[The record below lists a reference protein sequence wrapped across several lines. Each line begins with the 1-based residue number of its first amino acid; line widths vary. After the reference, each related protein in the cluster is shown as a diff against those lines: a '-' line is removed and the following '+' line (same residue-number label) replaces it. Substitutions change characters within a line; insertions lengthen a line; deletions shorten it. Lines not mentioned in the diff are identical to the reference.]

1 MLRASAKEVSDSLSS
16 KKNRQR
22 PRHKVDRR
30 EAVPAKR
37 APARRLWSLATLSDT
52 PLVALAITLL
62 VYLRCLENGL
72 VYDDHEMI
80 VLNRYIGDW
89 AMVWRSFVNDSWWF
103 RNPLSL
109 PQSAYYRPLQD
120 VWLAV
125 NYHLFGFTPQ
135 GWHLA
140 IVAVHLIAV
149 YLVFEIARTLSV
161 SKWTPIIAATVF
173 GVLPIHAQAV
183 VWPTAIPLPMS
194 AVFELA
200 AFLFFI
206 RNENG
211 TRAWRVLAPLLFAM
225 ALLSHES
232 AVVFPLI
239 LVAYVMLIAAEPAT
253 PWRDRIVR
261 AAIATAPFFVEVVIY
276 LVIRREVLGF
286 ITRLNIT
293 NPMTPAEGWLTIPSA
308 LGTYAM
314 MLIMPWRAGPVHP
327 VEIVTSAGS
336 SQFYLP
342 ILALLGLIGS
352 VAVALWSDARRM
364 TYLFWATWIAISVVP
379 VLDLRAFS
387 PLALVE
393 DRYLYMAS
401 VAWCIA
407 LTDIAVSFFTSV
419 EPSGRLLAV
428 ASATVTIAFAVSLFH
443 VESFWHDEI
452 ALFGTCV
459 EMSPRSSLCHDRLGL
474 ALKSRGDK
482 EDAEREFLIAQEIEP
497 DDGANLYNLGL
508 VHADMGRGE
517 EALGELKRALAMLPD
532 APPAA
537 YVDLAKLA
545 DSIGKTDE
553 REEAFHHAEKL
564 PEGVE
569 AVELGRAQMMV
580 MHRDFAGAESLARE
594 AIARDPRNPEAWKL
608 LGIIL
613 INQGQTDQAFDAYDH
628 ALALKPDPSLQ
639 RTVSGLRAR
648 AAANR
653 DSH

>member
-1 MLRASAKEVSDSLSS
+1 MSS
-16 KKNRQR
+16 KKQR
-22 PRHKVDRR
+22 KLARRKEDRR
-30 EAVPAKR
+30 EGAPSKR
-37 APARRLWSLATLSDT
+37 VPARRFWSLATLSDT
-52 PLVALAITLL
+52 PLAALAITLI

-80 VLNRYIGDW
+80 MLNRYIGDW

-125 NYHLFGFTPQ
+125 NYHLFGFAPQ

-140 IVAVHLIAV
+140 IVAVHLVAV
-149 YLVFEIARTLSV
+149 YLVFQIARMLTV
-161 SKWTPIIAATVF
+161 SRWTPIIAATVF

-183 VWPTAIPLPMS
+183 IWPTAIPLPMS

-211 TRAWRVLAPLLFAM
+211 ARSKFVAPLIFAM

-239 LVAYVMLIAAEPAT
+239 IVAYGVLIAPSAPT
-253 PWRDRIVR
+253 SWRERLVR

-276 LVIRREVLGF
+276 LAIRREVLGF

-293 NPMTPAEGWLTIPSA
+293 NPMTPAQGWLTLPSA

-327 VEIVTSAGS
+327 VDIVTSARS
-336 SQFYLP
+336 SQFYMP

-352 VAVALWSDARRM
+352 VAVALWNDARRM
-364 TYLFWATWIAISVVP
+364 TYLFWAMWIAITVAP

-407 LTDIAVSFFTSV
+407 LSDIAVSFFISI
-419 EPSGRLLAV
+419 EPSGDLLAV
-428 ASATVTIAFAVSLFH
+428 ASATVTIAFAASLFH

-459 EMSPRSSLCHDRLGL
+459 EMAPRSSLCHDRLGL

-482 EDAEREFLIAQEIEP
+482 EDAEHEFLIAQEIEP
-497 DDGANLYNLGL
+497 NDGANLYNLGL
-508 VHADMGRGE
+508 VHAEMGRGE
-517 EALGELKRALAMLPD
+517 DALGELKRALAMLPD

-537 YVDLAKLA
+537 YIDLAKLA

-553 REEAFHHAEKL
+553 RDEALRHAEKL
-564 PEGVE
+564 PHGEE

-580 MHRDFAGAESLARE
+580 MHRDFAGAEGLVRA
-594 AIARDPRNPEAWKL
+594 AIARDPPNPDAWKL
-608 LGIIL
+608 LGITL
-613 INQGQTDQAFDAYDH
+613 INQGHIDQALDAYDH
-628 ALALKPDPSLQ
+628 ALSLKPDLSLQ

-653 DSH
+653 DKQ